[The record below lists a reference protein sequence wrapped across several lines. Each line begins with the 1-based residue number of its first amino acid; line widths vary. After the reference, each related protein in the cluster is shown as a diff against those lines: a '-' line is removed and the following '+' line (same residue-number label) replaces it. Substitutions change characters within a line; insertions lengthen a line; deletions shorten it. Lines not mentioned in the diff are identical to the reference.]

1 MIVPK
6 FTSEFL
12 KCILFSEIRCF
23 LFSVSISIDQ
33 LFACWKSKK
42 TKLLKDASSKDNLDP
57 FADLAHAILSWLG
70 ANDKLTYTYGTV
82 FSWLVISNQPYIAKE
97 DSAHEMKEEKNAALK
112 TEYCKDCWKDLID
125 ILITF
130 LFDSTKCQ
138 RKSVLEGKLL

>member
-1 MIVPK
+1 M
-6 FTSEFL
+6 
-12 KCILFSEIRCF
+12 
-23 LFSVSISIDQ
+23 SISIDQ

-57 FADLAHAILSWLG
+57 LADLAHAILSWLG

-82 FSWLVISNQPYIAKE
+82 FSWLVISNQPYIDKE
-97 DSAHEMKEEKNAALK
+97 DPANEMKEEKNAALK

-130 LFDSTKCQ
+130 LYDSTKCQ
-138 RKSVLEGKLL
+138 RKSLLEGKLFVINFSCYSQ